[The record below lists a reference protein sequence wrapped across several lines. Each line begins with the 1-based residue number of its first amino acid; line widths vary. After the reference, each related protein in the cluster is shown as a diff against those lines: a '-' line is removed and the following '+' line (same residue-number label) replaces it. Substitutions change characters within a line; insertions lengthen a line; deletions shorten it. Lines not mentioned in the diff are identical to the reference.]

1 MADLKVKFA
10 TGEKAGIEAAKQ
22 AGKIDANDFVITSDT
37 DELAFINKDG
47 ETRFIKDRTD
57 EAVQFKGTSIGN
69 WTDGKTVPEGM
80 TFTEWLKQAAQKA
93 IPATYTKPTVALAN
107 NGGQAAGAVEAGTSV
122 TPKLRATF
130 AKNDAGAL
138 TALDVLKGGVK
149 VGGGTTSP
157 YDYAGEAIVVGDETI
172 TYTAKA
178 TYGEGA
184 IKNNNLGKPSPD
196 GHIEAGSV
204 NSSNYSIT
212 GQRNLFYGTGV
223 GDLPELNSATV
234 RGLTNKK
241 LNPTQGYSFNI
252 NIAQGQQYVIF
263 AYPATLRDVNN
274 VTYVEANDPGMA
286 SSFTKTLVDVADARG
301 GENGK
306 KSYKTYSFRMSTPAA
321 AGMTFKV
328 TI

>member
-10 TGEKAGIEAAKQ
+10 TGEKAKIEQAKKD
-22 AGKIDANDFVITSDT
+22 GTIDANDFVITSDT

-47 ETRFIKDRTD
+47 ETKFVKSKSSKSYTLN
-57 EAVQFKGTSIGN
+57 GTSLGSLASGQTI
-69 WTDGKTVPEGM
+69 PEGIDM
-80 TFTEWLKQAAQKA
+80 DGLLNLITQKE
-93 IPATYTKPTVALAN
+93 IKATYTKPSVSIAN

-212 GQRNLFYGTGV
+212 GQKNLFYGTGV

-234 RGLTNKK
+234 RGLANKK

-263 AYPATLRDVNN
+263 AYPATLRDVNQ
-274 VTYVEANDPGMA
+274 VMYVETNDTGMA

-306 KSYKTYSFRMSTPAA
+306 KSYKVYSYRMSTPAA

>member
-37 DELAFINKDG
+37 DELAFINKNG

-223 GDLPELNSATV
+223 GTAPEITSDFIRNLQ
-234 RGLTNKK
+234 NKK
-241 LNPTQGYSFNI
+241 LNPTQGYSFTM
-252 NIAQGQQYVIF
+252 AVATGQQYVII
-263 AYPATLRDVNN
+263 AYRDNLRDLSKVH
-274 VTYVEANDPGMA
+274 YVEGNDPNLGKNFVK
-286 SSFTKTLVDVADARG
+286 STVQVADARG
-301 GENGK
+301 EQNGLAG
-306 KSYKTYSFRMSTPAA
+306 YKVFLLQLSTPGKAP
-321 AGMTFKV
+321 MTLNV